1 MLMNGKLLYSQGLSG
16 VRQAG
21 SDFGGDGGE
30 GFAVDVDD
38 DAGGGFVGLAAAR
51 HEGFNSVAKGG
62 GIGIF
67 REVSGR
73 FRMEGSGSSPGG
85 GEHGTVR
92 GVVPQIPD
100 EGVDACPQVD
110 AECLFSY
117 QFHTSGSCKGPPSE
131 GQYKVG
137 RPVRNISGLRYAGAV
152 RKCGRGMRHGG
163 IVRSAGEGICCSIV
177 CHIDCRLS
185 AH

>member
-1 MLMNGKLLYSQGLSG
+1 MLLIILINKYNYFSGCRPHIVMLMNGKLLYSQGLSG

-21 SDFGGDGGE
+21 SDFGGDGWE

-38 DAGGGFVGLAAAR
+38 EAGGGFVDFAAAR

-67 REVSGR
+67 REISGR

-92 GVVPQIPD
+92 GVVLQIPD
-100 EGVDACPQVD
+100 EEKEAAAKYLEEHRGEIQKNAEEIVDG
-110 AECLFSY
+110 Y
-117 QFHTSGSCKGPPSE
+117 I
-131 GQYKVG
+131 
-137 RPVRNISGLRYAGAV
+137 RNALTEFFDDDRVI
-152 RKCGRGMRHGG
+152 HG
-163 IVRSAGEGICCSIV
+163 
-177 CHIDCRLS
+177 
-185 AH
+185 